1 MLKRDIY
8 RTLLEWKNEER
19 RQPLLLRGA
28 RQIGKTY
35 LIEQFGKNEFENF
48 VDINFERRPE
58 LKDIFTSFDPV
69 ELIKKIKFI
78 TGKEIKAGRTLL
90 FFDEVQSCPKA
101 IVSLRYFYEEM
112 PDLHVIAAGS
122 LLEFAL
128 TRANISI
135 PVGRIQYLFMYPLSF
150 KEFMFALGNEPLY
163 EYLYNSPAVPNIDP
177 VIHNMLIQNVRD
189 YYLLGGMPKVV
200 DEYIRSGD
208 VIKCEKIQSS
218 ILDTYSDDFK
228 KYAPEE
234 DIMHLKTVFHS
245 IPSMVGR
252 KYVYSKV
259 DPEKRSADL
268 KRAVQLLEM
277 AGVVTRVKRT
287 SASAMPLEA
296 GVKHSYFKLLFLDIG
311 LLHSIS
317 GLYPK
322 TMMVSDL
329 NTIYMGGVSEQF
341 VGQELLAYGDPFH
354 RDSLYYWLRESR
366 NSSAEI
372 DYLIQRGGNVY
383 PIEVKS
389 GSTGRMKSM
398 ALFMEQFKSE
408 KGFKVSQ
415 SPYLEGKITEI
426 PFYLIEKLFLEPSD

>member
-8 RTLLEWKNEER
+8 KTLLEWKNEER

-48 VDINFERRPE
+48 VILNLEKNIEYEKF
-58 LKDIFTSFDPV
+58 FTSLDPKDMI
-69 ELIKKIKFI
+69 EKIAFTTRQNI
-78 TGKEIKAGRTLL
+78 TPGKTLL
-90 FFDEVQSCPKA
+90 FIDEIQNCPRA
-101 IVSLRYFYEEM
+101 IVALRYFYEEM

-128 TRANISI
+128 NRAKISI

-150 KEFMFALGNEPLY
+150 KEFLQALGYDALHDHLY
-163 EYLYNSPAVPNIDP
+163 GKNAIEKIDE
-177 VIHNMLIQNVRD
+177 VVHDKLIELVRK

-208 VIKCEKIQSS
+208 VSKCEKIQRS

-245 IPSMVGR
+245 VPSMVGR
-252 KYVYSKV
+252 KYVFSKV
-259 DPEKRSADL
+259 DPDTRSADL
-268 KRAVQLLEM
+268 KKAVNLLEM
-277 AGVVTRVKRT
+277 AGVITRVKRT
-287 SASAMPLEA
+287 SASAIPLEA
-296 GVKHSYFKLLFLDIG
+296 GVKHSYFKLIFLDIG

-322 TMMVSDL
+322 TMMASDL
-329 NTIYMGGVSEQF
+329 NTVYMGAVSEQF
-341 VGQELLAYGDPFH
+341 VGQELLAYNDPYH
-354 RDSLYYWLRESR
+354 RESLYYWLRESK

-372 DYLIQRGGNVY
+372 DYLIQRGGNIY
-383 PIEVKS
+383 PSEVKS
-389 GSTGRMKSM
+389 GSTGRLKSM
-398 ALFMEQFKSE
+398 ALFMDQFKSE
-408 KGFKVSQ
+408 KGYKVSQ
-415 SPYLEGKITEI
+415 APYSESKITEI
-426 PFYLIEKLFLEPSD
+426 PFYLIEKL

>member
-35 LIEQFGKNEFENF
+35 LIEQLGKNEFENF
-48 VDINFERRPE
+48 VVLNFEKNPE
-58 LKDIFTSFDPV
+58 YEKFFTSLDPKEMIEKIV
-69 ELIKKIKFI
+69 FTTREKIK
-78 TGKEIKAGRTLL
+78 TGKTLL
-90 FFDEVQSCPKA
+90 FIDEIQNCPRA
-101 IVSLRYFYEEM
+101 IVALRYFYEEM
-112 PDLHVIAAGS
+112 PELHVIAAGS

-128 TRANISI
+128 SRAKINI

-150 KEFMFALGNEPLY
+150 KEFLLALGYDSLHD
-163 EYLYNSPAVPNIDP
+163 YLYSGHKIEKIDE
-177 VIHNMLIQNVRD
+177 VIHDKLIELVRK

-200 DEYIRSGD
+200 DEYVKSGD
-208 VIKCEKIQSS
+208 VNKCEKIQRS

-259 DPEKRSADL
+259 DPETRSADL

-329 NTIYMGGVSEQF
+329 NTVYMGGVSEQF
-341 VGQELLAYGDPFH
+341 VGQELLAYEDPFH

-389 GSTGRMKSM
+389 GSTGRLKSM
-398 ALFMEQFKSE
+398 ALFMDQFKSK
-408 KGFKVSQ
+408 KGYKVSQ
-415 SPYLEGKITEI
+415 APYSEGKITEI
-426 PFYLIEKLFLEPSD
+426 PFYMIEKLFSEPSD

>member
-35 LIEQFGKNEFENF
+35 LIEQFGRNEFENF
-48 VDINFERRPE
+48 VILNLEKNLEYEKF
-58 LKDIFTSFDPV
+58 FTSLDPKDMI
-69 ELIKKIKFI
+69 EKIAFTTRQNI
-78 TGKEIKAGRTLL
+78 TPGKTLL
-90 FFDEVQSCPKA
+90 FIDEIQNCPRA
-101 IVSLRYFYEEM
+101 IVALRYFYEEM

-128 TRANISI
+128 NRAKISI

-150 KEFMFALGNEPLY
+150 KEFLLALGYDALHDHLY
-163 EYLYNSPAVPNIDP
+163 SKKEFEKVDE
-177 VIHNMLIQNVRD
+177 VVHDKLIELVRK

-208 VIKCEKIQSS
+208 VSKCEKIQRS

-245 IPSMVGR
+245 VPSMVGR
-252 KYVYSKV
+252 KYVFSKV
-259 DPEKRSADL
+259 DPDTRSADL
-268 KRAVQLLEM
+268 KKAVNLLEM
-277 AGVVTRVKRT
+277 AGVITRVKRT
-287 SASAMPLEA
+287 SASAIPLEA
-296 GVKHSYFKLLFLDIG
+296 GVKHSYFKLIFLDIG

-322 TMMVSDL
+322 TMMASDL
-329 NTIYMGGVSEQF
+329 NTVYMGAVSEQF

-354 RDSLYYWLRESR
+354 RDSLYYWLRESK

-372 DYLIQRGGNVY
+372 DYLIQRDGNIY

-389 GSTGRMKSM
+389 GSTGRLKSM

-408 KGFKVSQ
+408 KGYKVSQ
-415 SPYLEGKITEI
+415 VPYSEGKITEI
-426 PFYLIEKLFLEPSD
+426 PFYLIEKL

>member
-35 LIEQFGKNEFENF
+35 LIEQFGRNEFENF
-48 VDINFERRPE
+48 VILNLEKNLEYEKF
-58 LKDIFTSFDPV
+58 FTSLDPKDMI
-69 ELIKKIKFI
+69 EKIAFTTRQNI
-78 TGKEIKAGRTLL
+78 TPGKTLL
-90 FFDEVQSCPKA
+90 FIDEIQNCPRA
-101 IVSLRYFYEEM
+101 IVALRYFYEEM

-128 TRANISI
+128 NRAKISI

-150 KEFMFALGNEPLY
+150 KEFLLALGYDALHDHLY
-163 EYLYNSPAVPNIDP
+163 GKKAIEKIDEAL
-177 VIHNMLIQNVRD
+177 HDKLIELVRK

-208 VIKCEKIQSS
+208 VSKCEKIQRS

-245 IPSMVGR
+245 VPSMVGR
-252 KYVYSKV
+252 KYVFSKV
-259 DPEKRSADL
+259 DPDTRSADL
-268 KRAVQLLEM
+268 KKAVNLLEM
-277 AGVVTRVKRT
+277 AGVITRVKRT
-287 SASAMPLEA
+287 SASAIPLEA
-296 GVKHSYFKLLFLDIG
+296 GVKHSYFKLIFLDIG

-322 TMMVSDL
+322 TMMASDL
-329 NTIYMGGVSEQF
+329 NTVYMGAVSEQF

-354 RDSLYYWLRESR
+354 RDSLYYWLRESK

-372 DYLIQRGGNVY
+372 DYLIQRDGNIY

-389 GSTGRMKSM
+389 GSTGRLKSM

-408 KGFKVSQ
+408 KGYKVSQ
-415 SPYLEGKITEI
+415 VPYSEGKITEI
-426 PFYLIEKLFLEPSD
+426 PFYLIEKL